1 MEQQQRTIP
10 GVRYKKVKR
19 TRRVPFE
26 WRGQMKMRTENFYEW
41 VPVPPLNLDRV
52 YLRAVIAIALGLT
65 LVAAVWSTTAIGRL
79 LKDMVPGHEQIGY
92 VGALAFEI
100 PWVGCLLVQ
109 WILRDEPE
117 RARPAVIG
125 GWIGLAVV
133 VGAVVIDGFDLD
145 MPLVGAVA
153 AFVSILAK
161 GFWWIVLR
169 MVHRPLDEEHAGQ
182 LDAVRQGIAVDRVLM
197 RERSAITAHEAY
209 LAQVYGPDAM
219 ASLPGPVAPPE
230 LTAALGQAPDVSGAV
245 SAQVSSPAA
254 PPPGHGPDTS
264 GHGGVPVA
272 PVPAPPVAPAAP
284 TAPPTQFEN
293 PVPSVPPTAP
303 QDPPTEP
310 QEPPVGPVAIT
321 RPGISEVCRKEIA
334 ANTAITDAELV
345 AAVLAA
351 GHPKKDS
358 LADTVRRTA
367 QRVDPKRRAS

>member
-1 MEQQQRTIP
+1 MEQQRSIP

-19 TRRVPFE
+19 SRRVPFE
-26 WRGQMKMRTENFYEW
+26 WRGQMKERNETFYEW

-92 VGALAFEI
+92 VGALAFEV

-109 WILRDEPE
+109 WILRDEPD

-125 GWIGLAVV
+125 GWIGLGVV
-133 VGAVVIDGFDLD
+133 VGAVVIDGFELNL
-145 MPLVGAVA
+145 PLVGAVA

-182 LDAVRQGIAVDRVLM
+182 LDAVRQSIAVDRVLL
-197 RERSAITAHEAY
+197 REQSAVTAHEAY
-209 LAQVYGPDAM
+209 LTQVYGPHAM
-219 ASLPGPVAPPE
+219 ASLPGPVAAPE
-230 LTAALGQAPDVSGAV
+230 LTAGPGQVPDMAGTVSGQV
-245 SAQVSSPAA
+245 SAPATPA
-254 PPPGHGPDTS
+254 PGHGPDTS
-264 GHGGVPVA
+264 GQGAVPVT

-284 TAPPTQFEN
+284 TIPPTQFEN

-303 QDPPTEP
+303 QDPPTEL
-310 QEPPVGPVAIT
+310 QEPPVEPVAIT
-321 RPGISEVCRKEIA
+321 RPGISEICRKEIA
-334 ANTAITDAELV
+334 ANPAITDAELV
-345 AAVLAA
+345 DAVRAA
-351 GHPKKDS
+351 GHPDRPN

>member
-1 MEQQQRTIP
+1 MEQQQRSIP

-26 WRGQMKMRTENFYEW
+26 WRGQMKMRTEKYEEW

-92 VGALAFEI
+92 VGALAFEV

-109 WILRDEPE
+109 WLLRDEPD

-125 GWIGLAVV
+125 GWIGLGVV
-133 VGAVVIDGFDLD
+133 VGAVVVDGFELA

-197 RERSAITAHEAY
+197 RERSTITAQEAY
-209 LAQVYGPDAM
+209 LIGVYGPDAM
-219 ASLPGPVAPPE
+219 ASLPGPVAAPE
-230 LTAALGQAPDVSGAV
+230 LTAGPGWAPDMSGTV
-245 SAQVSSPAA
+245 SAQV
-254 PPPGHGPDTS
+254 
-264 GHGGVPVA
+264 
-272 PVPAPPVAPAAP
+272 
-284 TAPPTQFEN
+284 
-293 PVPSVPPTAP
+293 
-303 QDPPTEP
+303 
-310 QEPPVGPVAIT
+310 
-321 RPGISEVCRKEIA
+321 
-334 ANTAITDAELV
+334 
-345 AAVLAA
+345 
-351 GHPKKDS
+351 
-358 LADTVRRTA
+358 
-367 QRVDPKRRAS
+367 